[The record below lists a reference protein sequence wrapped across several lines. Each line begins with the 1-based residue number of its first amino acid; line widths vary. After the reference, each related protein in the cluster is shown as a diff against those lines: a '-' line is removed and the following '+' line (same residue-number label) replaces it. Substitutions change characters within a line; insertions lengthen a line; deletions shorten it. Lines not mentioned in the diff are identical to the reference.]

1 MPNLAWKKLKSWI
14 EIQAMDC
21 ESTGLAN
28 PNTDPTTIKR
38 YTKPEVARVASWY
51 GRANG
56 YKSVLEQ
63 MDDLEENVAYAVNP
77 TADPDTITLNTR
89 IEVMREMWEHV
100 IPEYVNPETMFDTIH
115 NNPYGSTNPVE
126 WMEKQPALATMGMFM
141 EINPVDT
148 AQWIIETVN
157 HDIDAMYPAHT
168 GENDTND
175 TDDTDDTDDTEQA
188 RRDAYTDASVA
199 MNILS
204 GNIGD
209 NTGTPDWMCDCL
221 CTLFAAY
228 SDNPISKEQMA
239 HDRDF
244 IAKHLQNSDA
254 KTIMM
259 HILDSLIDK

>member
-1 MPNLAWKKLKSWI
+1 MPNLAWKKLKNWI
-14 EIQAMDC
+14 EIRAMNC
-21 ESTGLAN
+21 ENTGMAN
-28 PNTDPTTIKR
+28 PNANPAAMKR
-38 YTKPEVARVASWY
+38 YTKPEAARVAAWY
-51 GRANG
+51 GKAHG
-56 YKSVLEQ
+56 YKSVLER
-63 MDDLEENVAYAVNP
+63 MDDLEEDYAVNS
-77 TADPDTITLNTR
+77 TVDPDAITLNTR

-141 EINPVDT
+141 ELDPVDT

-157 HDIDAMYPAHT
+157 HDIDTMYPAHT
-168 GENDTND
+168 DKNDI
-175 TDDTDDTDDTEQA
+175 EQA

-204 GNIGD
+204 GNVGD
-209 NTGTPDWMCDCL
+209 NTGTPDWMCDTL

-244 IAKHLQNSDA
+244 IVNHLHDSDA

-259 HILDSLIDK
+259 HILNSLINE

>member
-175 TDDTDDTDDTEQA
+175 TDDTDDTEQA

>member
-1 MPNLAWKKLKSWI
+1 MPNLAWKKLKNWI
-14 EIQAMDC
+14 EIQAMSC
-21 ESTGLAN
+21 ENTGMAN
-28 PNTDPTTIKR
+28 PNADPAAMKR
-38 YTKPEVARVASWY
+38 YTKPEAAHVAAWY

-56 YKSVLEQ
+56 YKSVLER
-63 MDDLEENVAYAVNP
+63 MDDLEEDYAVNP
-77 TADPDTITLNTR
+77 AVDPDTITLNTR

-100 IPEYVNPETMFDTIH
+100 IPEYVNPETLLDIIH
-115 NNPYGSTNPVE
+115 NNPYGSTNPIE
-126 WMEKQPALATMGMFM
+126 WMEKQSALATMGMFM
-141 EINPVDT
+141 ELDPVDT

-168 GENDTND
+168 GENDKND
-175 TDDTDDTDDTEQA
+175 NDDTEQA
-188 RRDAYTDASVA
+188 RREAYGDASVA

-228 SDNPISKEQMA
+228 STNPISKNQMA

-244 IAKHLQNSDA
+244 IVNRLHDSDA
-254 KTIMM
+254 KTIMI
-259 HILDSLIDK
+259 HILDSLINK

>member
-1 MPNLAWKKLKSWI
+1 MPNLAWKKLKNWI

-21 ESTGLAN
+21 ENTGLAN
-28 PNTDPTTIKR
+28 PNTDSAAMKR
-38 YTKPEVARVASWY
+38 YTKPEAARVAAWY

-63 MDDLEENVAYAVNP
+63 MNDLEENVAYAVNP
-77 TADPDTITLNTR
+77 AVDPDNITLTTR
-89 IEVMREMWEHV
+89 IEVMLEMWNHV
-100 IPEYVNPETMFDTIH
+100 IPEYVNPETMFDAIH

-141 EINPVDT
+141 ELDPVDT

-157 HDIDAMYPAHT
+157 HDIDTMYPAHT
-168 GENDTND
+168 DKNDKNNN
-175 TDDTDDTDDTEQA
+175 EQA
-188 RRDAYTDASVA
+188 RREAYGDASVA
-199 MNILS
+199 MNVLS
-204 GNIGD
+204 GNVGD

-228 SDNPISKEQMA
+228 SDNPISKEQMT

-244 IAKHLQNSDA
+244 IAEHLQNSDA

-259 HILDSLIDK
+259 HILNSLINK

>member
-28 PNTDPTTIKR
+28 PNTDPTTMKR
-38 YTKPEVARVASWY
+38 YTKPEAARVASWY

>member
-1 MPNLAWKKLKSWI
+1 MPNLAWKRLKNWI
-14 EIQAMDC
+14 EIQAMSC
-21 ESTGLAN
+21 ENTGMAN
-28 PNTDPTTIKR
+28 PNADPATMKR
-38 YTKPEVARVASWY
+38 YTKPEAARVAAWY

-56 YKSVLEQ
+56 YKSVLER
-63 MDDLEENVAYAVNP
+63 MDDLEEDYAVNP
-77 TADPDTITLNTR
+77 TVDPDTITLNTR

-100 IPEYVNPETMFDTIH
+100 ISEYVNPETLLDIIH
-115 NNPYGSTNPVE
+115 NNPYGSTNPIE
-126 WMEKQPALATMGMFM
+126 WMEKQSALATMGMFM
-141 EINPVDT
+141 ELDPVDT

-168 GENDTND
+168 GENDKND
-175 TDDTDDTDDTEQA
+175 NEQA
-188 RRDAYTDASVA
+188 RRDAYADASVA

-228 SDNPISKEQMA
+228 STNPISKNQMA

-244 IAKHLQNSDA
+244 IVNRLRDSDA
-254 KTIMM
+254 KTIMI

>member
-1 MPNLAWKKLKSWI
+1 MPNLAWKKLKNWI
-14 EIQAMDC
+14 EIQAMSC
-21 ESTGLAN
+21 ENTGMAN
-28 PNTDPTTIKR
+28 PNADPAAMKR
-38 YTKPEVARVASWY
+38 YTKPEAARVASWY

-56 YKSVLEQ
+56 YKSVLER
-63 MDDLEENVAYAVNP
+63 MDDLEEDYAVNP
-77 TADPDTITLNTR
+77 TVDPDTITLNTR

-100 IPEYVNPETMFDTIH
+100 IPEYVNPETLLDIIH
-115 NNPYGSTNPVE
+115 NNPYGSTNPIE
-126 WMEKQPALATMGMFM
+126 WMEKQSALATMGMFM
-141 EINPVDT
+141 ELDPVDT

-168 GENDTND
+168 GENDKND
-175 TDDTDDTDDTEQA
+175 NDDTEQA
-188 RRDAYTDASVA
+188 RRDAYTNASVA

-228 SDNPISKEQMA
+228 STNPISKNQMA

-244 IAKHLQNSDA
+244 IVNHLHDSDA
-254 KTIMM
+254 KTIMI
-259 HILDSLIDK
+259 HILDSLINK

>member
-1 MPNLAWKKLKSWI
+1 MPNLAWKRLKSWI
-14 EIQAMDC
+14 EIQAMSY
-21 ESTGLAN
+21 ENTGMTN
-28 PNTDPTTIKR
+28 PNADPAAMKR
-38 YTKPEVARVASWY
+38 YTKPEAARVAAWY

-63 MDDLEENVAYAVNP
+63 MDDLEEDYAVNP
-77 TADPDTITLNTR
+77 AVDPDNITLTTR

-100 IPEYVNPETMFDTIH
+100 IPEYVNPETMFDIIH

-141 EINPVDT
+141 ELDPVDT

-157 HDIDAMYPAHT
+157 HDIDEMYPVGT
-168 GENDTND
+168 GKN
-175 TDDTDDTDDTEQA
+175 DTDDTDDTEQA
-188 RRDAYTDASVA
+188 RREAYGDASVA
-199 MNILS
+199 MNVLS
-204 GNIGD
+204 GNVGD
-209 NTGTPDWMCDCL
+209 NSGIPDWMCDCL

-228 SDNPISKEQMA
+228 SDNPISKEQMT

>member
-1 MPNLAWKKLKSWI
+1 MPNLAWKRLKNWI

-21 ESTGLAN
+21 ENTGLAN
-28 PNTDPTTIKR
+28 PNTDPTAMKR
-38 YTKPEVARVASWY
+38 YTKPEAARVASWY
-51 GRANG
+51 GKANG

-63 MDDLEENVAYAVNP
+63 MNDLEENVAYAVNP
-77 TADPDTITLNTR
+77 AADPDTITLNTR

-141 EINPVDT
+141 ELDPVDT
-148 AQWIIETVN
+148 TQWIIETVN
-157 HDIDAMYPAHT
+157 HDIDTMYPAHT
-168 GENDTND
+168 DKNDKNNN
-175 TDDTDDTDDTEQA
+175 EQA

-204 GNIGD
+204 GNVGD
-209 NTGTPDWMCDCL
+209 NTGTPDWMCDTL

-244 IAKHLQNSDA
+244 IVNHLHDSDA

-259 HILDSLIDK
+259 HILDSLINE